1 MQGILNSIFSRQI
14 NCRVS
19 ISSFTVKQSDKM
31 MHKGCGL
38 FFLLV
43 IGSGLFA
50 QKSDL
55 DRQLE
60 SIENSNAH
68 EANIIWLKKILTQ
81 PNLSALENIAVQT
94 VLVHKYQQLKQWDT
108 CLNYCQAQIA
118 LAQKQDNKLTEAT
131 FYKLLGNT
139 CYHIPDKEK
148 ALAYWKKCIA
158 ISETIN
164 QNLLLEQCYHNIGSV
179 ILESGENYDEA
190 ERNFQKAIQLSVSN
204 KTDTTQ
210 LGNLHYRLLATLYRE
225 TGRIEKADALYT
237 TVIVRARQLNDSLRI
252 AEALMFYAVL
262 LSDEK
267 KFDKAIETGKEA
279 LLISQQFNK
288 LDMEQTAL
296 GLLSSNYAQAG
307 NFKEAYRCLYEQ
319 NESYRKR
326 FNTDLNSKM
335 SEAEAKF
342 KTSEL
347 QHENEI
353 ASIRAKKEK
362 QIYLTGFAGLLIFA
376 SFASY
381 YFYQK
386 RSVRQKVQ
394 MQLQVQEEKERLS
407 RDLHDN
413 LGSQMALLSNN
424 VENLDTNYRKQ
435 LGIDEN
441 IDRVKDTSKQLLQTL
456 RETIWILNKGQLS
469 AENFLYKLVE
479 DANRFLQ
486 SYPGVLLRVNG
497 DFVCNKKLNS
507 NEALQ
512 LFRICQEAI
521 TNSCKYA
528 ESEVL
533 ELYGKTEQEIFTIS
547 IRDFGKGFDANSI
560 NGEGHYGLKN
570 MQKRAAVVHANLQ
583 IFATTGKGVTITIK
597 V

>member
-1 MQGILNSIFSRQI
+1 MQGILNSIYSRQI
-14 NCRVS
+14 NCPVS
-19 ISSFTVKQSDKM
+19 ISSFTVKQNDKV

-38 FFLLV
+38 IFLLV

-81 PNLSALENIAVQT
+81 PNLSVLENIAVQT

-296 GLLSSNYAQAG
+296 GLLSSNYAQ
-307 NFKEAYRCLYEQ
+307 
-319 NESYRKR
+319 
-326 FNTDLNSKM
+326 
-335 SEAEAKF
+335 
-342 KTSEL
+342 
-347 QHENEI
+347 
-353 ASIRAKKEK
+353 
-362 QIYLTGFAGLLIFA
+362 
-376 SFASY
+376 
-381 YFYQK
+381 
-386 RSVRQKVQ
+386 V
-394 MQLQVQEEKERLS
+394 
-407 RDLHDN
+407 
-413 LGSQMALLSNN
+413 GSQMALLSNN

-456 RETIWILNKGQLS
+456 RETIWILNKGQVS
-469 AENFLYKLVE
+469 AEDFFDKLVE
-479 DANRFLQ
+479 YANRFLQ

-560 NGEGHYGLKN
+560 SGEGHYGLKN
-570 MQKRAAVVHANLQ
+570 MRKRAAVVNANLQ
-583 IFATTGKGVTITIK
+583 IFATTGKGVTVTIK